1 MNRSIKK
8 KAHLFHQL
16 EPELVLGLVEE
27 ELGLSLTNLFRPMTS
42 YINKVYELERRRGGG
57 LIVKFYRPGR
67 WTDKALLDEHA
78 FLLELADREIPVVP
92 PLKLK
97 SGATLGSAKGLRYAI
112 FAKRGGRSH
121 DEYSDDQ
128 WLEIGRLL
136 GRIHSVG
143 AVRSARHR
151 VVMAPDHSTARHL
164 RTLLD
169 GDILP
174 DDLKH
179 SLQEICTA
187 ILDEIR
193 PLFAGGERIRI
204 HGDCHFANLLQ
215 RPGEPLY
222 LIDFDD
228 MAMGPPVQDLWMLLP
243 GRLADSLAEVDLFL
257 QGYETFRRFDRRS
270 LRLIEP
276 LRAMRYIHY
285 MAWCAHQV
293 SDDGDT
299 RAIDDFGSAE
309 YWQREIKDL
318 HDQLAEIRRDPSTGG
333 NLL

>member
-299 RAIDDFGSAE
+299 RAIDDFGSTE

-318 HDQLAEIRRDPSTGG
+318 YDQLEEIRRAPSAGG
-333 NLL
+333 NLF

>member
-1 MNRSIKK
+1 MNRSSRK

-16 EPELVLGLVEE
+16 APELVLGLVEE
-27 ELGLSLTNLFRPMTS
+27 ELGMPLTNLFRPMTS

-57 LIVKFYRPGR
+57 LIIKFYRPGR

-78 FLLELADREIPVVP
+78 FLHELADREIPVVP

-151 VVMAPDHSTARHL
+151 LVMAPDHSTARHL

-174 DDLKH
+174 DDLKQ

-193 PLFAGGERIRI
+193 PLFVGGERIRS

-299 RAIDDFGSAE
+299 RAIDDFGSTE

-318 HDQLAEIRRDPSTGG
+318 YDQLEEIRRAPSAGG
-333 NLL
+333 NLF